1 MYVEDAQSASFKP
14 KKKNNTVTFI
24 RCHNSSNLAWRFL
37 RGKRFMRSL
46 AVSKET
52 LLGLLNI
59 CCLTLT
65 ESKVARWYS
74 LTHCSLRMASQH
86 SLPRWTPISV
96 YIVLRISKSW
106 VLTRCWVI
114 FKISTRSNWKTWM
127 EFSRKNT
134 AFKWTWQ
141 ETRRLNFNS
150 VAKML
155 TARRHWRLS
164 KQLWL
169 AKIFKNWKWR
179 EMHRWSPITRANHRT
194 NK

>member
-1 MYVEDAQSASFKP
+1 MYAVDAQSASFKP

-52 LLGLLNI
+52 LLGLLSI
-59 CCLTLT
+59 CCRIPI
-65 ESKVARWYS
+65 ESKVVRWYS
-74 LTHCSLRMASQH
+74 LTHCSLRMANRH
-86 SLPRWTPISV
+86 SLPKWTPISV
-96 YIVLRISKSW
+96 CIVLRISKSW

-114 FKISTRSNWKTWM
+114 FKISTRSNWKMWM

-134 AFKWTWQ
+134 VFKWTWL
-141 ETRRLNFNS
+141 ETRRLNSSS

-155 TARRHWRLS
+155 TARRHWRLNKPLS
-164 KQLWL
+164 L
-169 AKIFKNWKWR
+169 AKTFKNLKWR
-179 EMHRWSPITRANHRT
+179 EMPRWSLIIRANHPI